1 MLPMIAGDSAPIYR
15 AATYWLPKDTA
26 PTSSARNRFLGN
38 DFIFGSVRKS
48 STNGIRNISTESCS
62 TTFVLSTCTSRLVS
76 LASTSTGVPMAP
88 KAVATLL
95 AIKLTV
101 AEKMGLNPRLIRIAA
116 GMATAVPKPA
126 MASSNPPKPQVRSS
140 TWILLSVE
148 MEENCCLIISI
159 FSVFSNTL

>member
-38 DFIFGSVRKS
+38 DFIFGSVGKS
-48 STNGIRNISTESCS
+48 STNGIGNISTESCS

-101 AEKMGLNPRLIRIAA
+101 AEKMGLNPKADRDS
-116 GMATAVPKPA
+116 GGDGNSCTKTCHGF
-126 MASSNPPKPQVRSS
+126 K
-140 TWILLSVE
+140 
-148 MEENCCLIISI
+148 
-159 FSVFSNTL
+159 